1 MLCSRR
7 DAEAAVAA
15 AALRAAA
22 AASIHQILTG
32 LWLCGLSHRLC
43 LQLTSKSL
51 SHGQMKAKRALVVVA
66 TTEQLWNYF
75 NRSSVTGVHMCVSV
89 CGGGGV
95 CVYAHTPQSSRT
107 APRQA
112 QPLKLWFKEH
122 LQLSSSRLWG
132 LFLTVIGRET
142 HAPRWFPLVCCRQ
155 HEVCASLSLE
165 QKERNGDILGVVF
178 QANAIYL

>member
-89 CGGGGV
+89 CVWGGSV
-95 CVYAHTPQSSRT
+95 CVCTHSTIITDSSPTSSTLEVVIQRAPTTFLLKALGSVPYSYWQRNACPSVVPTGLLSPAWSLCLSLSRT
-107 APRQA
+107 EGKKRRHSGGSIP
-112 QPLKLWFKEH
+112 
-122 LQLSSSRLWG
+122 S
-132 LFLTVIGRET
+132 
-142 HAPRWFPLVCCRQ
+142 
-155 HEVCASLSLE
+155 
-165 QKERNGDILGVVF
+165 
-178 QANAIYL
+178 

>member
-89 CGGGGV
+89 CGGGECVCMHTLHNHHGQLPDKLNPWSCDSKSTYNFPPQGFGV
-95 CVYAHTPQSSRT
+95 CS
-107 APRQA
+107 
-112 QPLKLWFKEH
+112 
-122 LQLSSSRLWG
+122 LQLLAEKRM
-132 LFLTVIGRET
+132 
-142 HAPRWFPLVCCRQ
+142 PLGGSHWSAV
-155 HEVCASLSLE
+155 ASMKFVPLSL
-165 QKERNGDILGVVF
+165 
-178 QANAIYL
+178 